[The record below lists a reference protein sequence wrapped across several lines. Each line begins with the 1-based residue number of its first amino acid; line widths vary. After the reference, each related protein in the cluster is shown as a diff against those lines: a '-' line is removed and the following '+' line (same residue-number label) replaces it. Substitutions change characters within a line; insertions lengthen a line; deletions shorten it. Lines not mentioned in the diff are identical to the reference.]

1 MRDYHITENSQNDKT
16 GDQSTKSILTFF
28 LFDKFLIY
36 QFEIIFET
44 FVLRKK
50 VKSMKIKIANKYLF
64 MLIAMSFYY

>member
-36 QFEIIFET
+36 QFEIIFKNICLIYLKL
-44 FVLRKK
+44 LRKK
-50 VKSMKIKIANKYLF
+50 SKIHED
-64 MLIAMSFYY
+64 